1 MNLRRVRGDLGRT
14 RGSATAHVHPV
25 LRWSA
30 LTAATVALAAC
41 SDTTTAGTAHPAADP
56 VKTTTTSVPAPAPSI
71 VPAAG
76 INTKLLS
83 VTQLGAIVGDTDMRP
98 VASYAEPNMYTSG
111 IEPVNCVGAAVAATA
126 NAYFSKTRIAMAG
139 DTNRGTGGQVATQV
153 ISVFGSRTDPANLLV
168 SYRLDWASCLR
179 KPSFTTTGS
188 TDDVGQHWTASTA
201 QEADVNRLSIT
212 LTRTEP
218 PPRTCHHVVA
228 TQANVGVEAIA
239 CGDGDTTK
247 EANEIVDTILAKI
260 PK

>member
-1 MNLRRVRGDLGRT
+1 MRLRRVRGDLGRT
-14 RGSATAHVHPV
+14 GGSATAQVHPV
-25 LRWSA
+25 LRWAA
-30 LTAATVALAAC
+30 LTVATIALAAC
-41 SDTTTAGTAHPAADP
+41 GDTTAGTAHPAADP
-56 VKTTTTSVPAPAPSI
+56 VKTTTTSVAAPAPSI

-83 VTQLGAIVGDTDMRP
+83 VTQLGVIVGDTDMRP
-98 VASYAEPNMYTSG
+98 VASYAEPNTFTSG
-111 IEPVNCVGAAVAATA
+111 INPVNCVGAAAAATA
-126 NAYFSKTRIAMAG
+126 NAYYTKARIAMAG

-153 ISVFGSRTDPANLLV
+153 ISVFGSRTDPANLLT

-179 KPSFTTTGS
+179 KPSFTTTS
-188 TDDVGQHWTASTA
+188 DDVDQHWTASTA

-218 PPRTCHHVVA
+218 PSRTCHHVVA